1 MGWGEV
7 ALMIPWQPAG
17 GITSR
22 GQREKVTMENCAP
35 RVVLLDACLS
45 LGPLRPTVFR
55 VFGCPSLGLAFSQ
68 PPSTAVACPMHPPFT
83 QTDGNTLLTT
93 FPYSCGV
100 MNTAKLLLCCDLRN
114 GPRLIQI
121 HTMQTPIQ
129 EV

>member
-68 PPSTAVACPMHPPFT
+68 PHPPRWLAPCILLYI
-83 QTDGNTLLTT
+83 DGRRHVANY
-93 FPYSCGV
+93 F
-100 MNTAKLLLCCDLRN
+100 
-114 GPRLIQI
+114 LIQL
-121 HTMQTPIQ
+121 
-129 EV
+129 